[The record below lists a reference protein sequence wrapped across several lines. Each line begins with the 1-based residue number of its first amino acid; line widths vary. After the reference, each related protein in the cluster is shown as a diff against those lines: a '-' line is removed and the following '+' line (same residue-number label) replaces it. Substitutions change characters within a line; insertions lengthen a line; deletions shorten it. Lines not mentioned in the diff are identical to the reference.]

1 MSQPPPLPQSQF
13 STPPPLPR
21 KFRWGRFFLAFAIG
35 VVISA
40 ICWIGGWEAIN
51 KGDLGALIIIIPL
64 LKIITATIMVCF
76 RQTRSAAIGLYAS
89 IPVGFG
95 IFFTACVGSLT
106 FH

>member
-1 MSQPPPLPQSQF
+1 MSQPPPLPQGQF
-13 STPPPLPR
+13 GAPPPLPR
-21 KFRWGRFFLAFAIG
+21 RFRWGVFFIAFTIG

-51 KGDLGALIIIIPL
+51 SGTLAPLIIIIPL
-64 LKIITATIMVCF
+64 LKVIAATVMVCF

-95 IFFTACVGSLT
+95 IFFTACAGAMT